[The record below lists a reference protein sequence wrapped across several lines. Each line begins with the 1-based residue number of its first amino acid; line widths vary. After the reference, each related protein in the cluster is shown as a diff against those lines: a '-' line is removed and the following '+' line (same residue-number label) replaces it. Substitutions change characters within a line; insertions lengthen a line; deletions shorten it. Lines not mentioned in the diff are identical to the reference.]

1 MTRNIYQQITLS
13 ETAKE
18 IGVTGAY
25 LSTIFKKE
33 TGLNFIEYVNMQ
45 KIEMA
50 KAMLDKGKFVYE
62 VSAILGFENVTYFSK
77 VFKKYSGTSA
87 DNWRKEKDHF
97 KVV

>member
-1 MTRNIYQQITLS
+1 
-13 ETAKE
+13 
-18 IGVTGAY
+18 
-25 LSTIFKKE
+25 
-33 TGLNFIEYVNMQ
+33 
-45 KIEMA
+45 MA